1 MTRLLFAIKDLKS
14 DLVEI
19 LGFFNAER
27 DAQIA
32 LTNQVRMFKGKSRL
46 SDYPD
51 DFEVIKIGA
60 FNDEKC
66 LFVND
71 YVNLGNLSSFVIKEK
86 SAEERYQDCLI
97 ELSTLLE
104 IKSLDQL
111 KERLNEINKVS
122 SLRNNKDS

>member
-1 MTRLLFAIKDLKS
+1 MKKLLITIKDKKS
-14 DLVEI
+14 DLNEV
-19 LGFFNAER
+19 LGFFNSER

-51 DFEVIKIGA
+51 DFDILSIGL
-60 FNDEKC
+60 FDEEKC

-71 YVNLGNLSSFVIKEK
+71 YKNLGNLSQFIIKDK
-86 SAEERYQDCLI
+86 SVEDRYQDCLI

-104 IKSLDQL
+104 VKNLNEL
-111 KERLNEINKVS
+111 RERLHSIKVES
-122 SLRNNKDS
+122 ETKQ

>member
-1 MTRLLFAIKDLKS
+1 MKKLLFTIKDKKS
-14 DLVEI
+14 DLNEVI
-19 LGFFNAER
+19 GFFNSER

-51 DFEVIKIGA
+51 DFEVLSIGL
-60 FNDEKC
+60 FDDEKC

-71 YVNLGNLSSFVIKEK
+71 YKNLGNLSQFIIKDK

-97 ELSTLLE
+97 ELSTLLD
-104 IKSLDQL
+104 IKNLNDL
-111 KERLNEINKVS
+111 KQRLHSIS
-122 SLRNNKDS
+122 SESETKA

>member
-1 MTRLLFAIKDLKS
+1 MKKLLFTIKDKKS
-14 DLVEI
+14 DLNEVI
-19 LGFFNAER
+19 GFFNSER

-51 DFEVIKIGA
+51 DFEVLSIGL
-60 FNDEKC
+60 FDDEKC

-71 YVNLGNLSSFVIKEK
+71 YKNLGNLSQFIIKDK

-97 ELSTLLE
+97 ELSALLDV
-104 IKSLDQL
+104 KNLQQL
-111 KERLNEINKVS
+111 KERLHSIKVES
-122 SLRNNKDS
+122 ETDK

>member
-1 MTRLLFAIKDLKS
+1 MKKLLITIKDKKS
-14 DLVEI
+14 DLNEV

-51 DFEVIKIGA
+51 DFDILSIGL
-60 FNDEKC
+60 FDEEKC

-71 YVNLGNLSSFVIKEK
+71 YKNLGNLSQFIIKDK
-86 SAEERYQDCLI
+86 SPEDRYQDCLI
-97 ELSTLLE
+97 ELSALLDV
-104 IKSLDQL
+104 KNLQQL
-111 KERLNEINKVS
+111 KERLHSIKVES
-122 SLRNNKDS
+122 ETKQ